1 MFRKLS
7 SLQAYLLIAI
17 ALGVAGLHSVPSFQV
32 ASSTDDR
39 CNDAG
44 GTINETGACVL
55 PPASTEPQCQKDWV
69 YEPEMGRC
77 APGPPIFELAPGN
90 PASGDNA
97 DNATQVE
104 DGS

>member
-55 PPASTEPQCQKDWV
+55 PPASTEPQCPKDWV

-97 DNATQVE
+97 DNGTQVE

>member
-1 MFRKLS
+1 MFRKLT
-7 SLQAYLLIAI
+7 SLQTYFLVAI
-17 ALGVAGLHSVPSFQV
+17 ALGAAGLHSVPSFQV

-55 PPASTEPQCQKDWV
+55 PPASTEPQCPKDWV

-90 PASGDNA
+90 PATGDNL
-97 DNATQVE
+97 DDTTQDEV
-104 DGS
+104 GS